1 MMRLRILAPRILAS
15 MGLIAAVAAGLVA
28 SSATPALAWRARV
41 FVGPGIVVGPPV
53 VVGPQDVVA
62 PSYPAPVDDETAP
75 VYQEQPQTAARQ
87 YWYYCQ
93 DPAGYYPYVKEC
105 PRGWQPVSPT
115 PSAP

>member
-53 VVGPQDVVA
+53 VVGPPAVVGSSSPA
-62 PSYPAPVDDETAP
+62 PGVVEPAPVH
-75 VYQEQPQTAARQ
+75 QEQPQTAARQ

-115 PSAP
+115 PNAP

>member
-1 MMRLRILAPRILAS
+1 

-53 VVGPQDVVA
+53 LVGPPVVVA
-62 PSYPAPVDDETAP
+62 PSYPAPVVVEPAP
-75 VYQEQPQTAARQ
+75 VHQEQPQTAARQ

>member
-53 VVGPQDVVA
+53 LVGPPVVVA
-62 PSYPAPVDDETAP
+62 PSYPAPVVVEPAP

-115 PSAP
+115 PNAP

>member
-53 VVGPQDVVA
+53 VVA
-62 PSYPAPVDDETAP
+62 PSDPAPVVVEPAP
-75 VYQEQPQTAARQ
+75 VQQEQPQTAARQ

-115 PSAP
+115 PNAP

>member
-41 FVGPGIVVGPPV
+41 FVGPRIVVGPPV
-53 VVGPQDVVA
+53 VVGRPVVVPPSA
-62 PSYPAPVDDETAP
+62 PVVVEPAPL
-75 VYQEQPQTAARQ
+75 YQERPQTAAQQ

-105 PRGWQPVSPT
+105 PRSWQPVSPT
-115 PSAP
+115 PNAP